1 MSIQSDR
8 YRRVQEHVGRYFRA
22 VYGPDYVY
30 RAPETFP
37 SKFEQWMLAITRGTD
52 EADKFAE
59 KLMTEIE
66 TKIKESREHSLNE
79 EEARNKDRKG
89 SGS

>member
-66 TKIKESREHSLNE
+66 TKLKERRASIEQFEKE
-79 EEARNKDRKG
+79 ENTP
-89 SGS
+89 